1 MPSIHASATAVAAV
15 AKHLPNPAQQAKA
28 AEPAVS
34 GSAFGAM
41 VSSIAKAKHAPE
53 PVVQPAVTTT
63 PPLDG
68 AGALIDVIA

>member
-15 AKHLPNPAQQAKA
+15 AKPLPNPAQQAKA

-41 VSSIAKAKHAPE
+41 VSSIAKAKHAPA
-53 PVVQPAVTTT
+53 PVV
-63 PPLDG
+63 PPVPPSDG